1 MIDDFVR
8 DVRLLQKAD
17 SLIGR
22 IWLNSMARRFG
33 LFAFA
38 GLIAIFGLGMTNVAG
53 FYALQSSMGPVWA
66 AVLIAIGDFVL
77 AVIVMLMGRSSQP
90 GPEIDL
96 AFDVRKMAIEAIQAD
111 ARDLKGAI
119 GALGR
124 NIQEAKD
131 SIAGFVRDPFDAAT
145 HKLLIPAAISI
156 VRGLH
161 AKKNRASK

>member
-1 MIDDFVR
+1 
-8 DVRLLQKAD
+8 
-17 SLIGR
+17 
-22 IWLNSMARRFG
+22 MARRFG

-111 ARDLKGAI
+111 ARDFKGAI
-119 GALGR
+119 GALVETSKR
-124 NIQEAKD
+124 PRIVLRD
-131 SIAGFVRDPFDAAT
+131 SCITRWMPPRINFSFPPPYRSSEDCAPERSSLEMRF
-145 HKLLIPAAISI
+145 
-156 VRGLH
+156 
-161 AKKNRASK
+161 